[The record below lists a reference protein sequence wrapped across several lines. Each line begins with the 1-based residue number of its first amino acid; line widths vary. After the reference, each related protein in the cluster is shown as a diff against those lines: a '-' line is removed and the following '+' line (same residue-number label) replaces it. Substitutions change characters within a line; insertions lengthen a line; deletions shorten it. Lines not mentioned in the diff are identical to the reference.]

1 MNLSNDRLKRDNK
14 EAVMLVYLNKM
25 VFQGTDSNLSN
36 SIIRAIEQDI
46 QVVLV
51 HENDTNKGGCA
62 FWEIMEQTPVQLKS
76 KPYSIYSND
85 IAVSLYSI
93 EEYQRTSLRQL
104 LFKMGAK
111 PASTKR
117 NLYGAVRQW
126 QVRRSN

>member
-1 MNLSNDRLKRDNK
+1 MP
-14 EAVMLVYLNKM
+14 
-25 VFQGTDSNLSN
+25 FQGSDSTLSD
-36 SIIRAIEQDI
+36 SIICFIGQNI

-104 LFKMGAK
+104 LFQMGAK
-111 PASTKR
+111 PARPKGVSYAFGSMRERMKLNFAT
-117 NLYGAVRQW
+117 
-126 QVRRSN
+126 